1 MAEALR
7 EIKNRIRGIDNV
19 IKITHAM
26 EMISVAKLN
35 PTRDQLLAQ
44 RQYFLRIEKLCRD
57 LLSADAGCISHPF
70 LERASDSGKKAL
82 CLITSDTGLCS
93 SYNHNIIRLAED
105 FINRYGQDR
114 VMLFAVGK
122 KGLSYFKRKGLDIAS
137 AFTELKGRYF
147 QEKCREI
154 LSALTTVFLSAKV
167 REVYVAYT
175 YFESNVR
182 HRPTIEKLLNIERE
196 VRPQRK
202 YIFEP
207 DLKNILEELI
217 PEYILQKMK
226 SMILESFAAEHSAR
240 VIAMGQANQNANDL
254 LEDLVLMRNKVRQ
267 ANITKE
273 LMEIIS
279 SVEVMR

>member
-7 EIKNRIRGIDNV
+7 EIKNRIRGIGNV

-35 PTRDQLLAQ
+35 PARNQLLAQ
-44 RQYFLRIEKLCRD
+44 RQYCLRIEKLCRD
-57 LLSADAGCISHPF
+57 LLSVDTEGISHAF
-70 LERASDSGKKAL
+70 LQKTGERGKKAL

-105 FINRYGQDR
+105 FVNRYGQDR

-122 KGLSYFKRKGLDIAS
+122 KGLSYFKRKGANIAS
-137 AFTELKGRYF
+137 AFTELKGRYSP
-147 QEKCREI
+147 EKCREI
-154 LSALTTVFLSAKV
+154 LNALTAVFLSAKAE
-167 REVYVAYT
+167 EVYVAYT

-182 HRPTIEKLLNIERE
+182 HWPTIEKLFNIERE
-196 VRPQRK
+196 VRPDRE

-207 DLKNILEELI
+207 DFKNILEELI

-226 SMILESFAAEHSAR
+226 LMILESFAAEHSAR
-240 VIAMGQANQNANDL
+240 VIAMSQANHNANDL